1 MKYEII
7 LVLAIAASVFS
18 LLALARPNS
27 LHAQN
32 VTHMTN
38 GTSATN
44 ATMGNVT
51 GRSTHTTTAKMQ
63 IEEGIK
69 ALQAG
74 DNNSARDHLSAAQH
88 ALELVF
94 EDTVT
99 LPTAGASSKAIKD
112 FDDGMNALQSGD
124 INGAIPHFAAADQAL
139 G

>member
-27 LHAQN
+27 LNAQN

-44 ATMGNVT
+44 STMGNMT
-51 GRSTHTTTAKMQ
+51 AGSTHTTIAKTQ

-74 DNNSARDHLSAAQH
+74 DNNSARDHLSAANA

-112 FDDGMNALQSGD
+112 FDDGMDALQAGD
-124 INGAIPHFAAADQAL
+124 INGAIPHFTAAVQAL

>member
-1 MKYEII
+1 MRYEVIV
-7 LVLAIAASVFS
+7 VLSITASVFS
-18 LLALARPNS
+18 FLALVGPNS
-27 LHAQN
+27 LNAQN
-32 VTHMTN
+32 VTNMTT
-38 GTSATN
+38 GTNATN
-44 ATMGNVT
+44 ATVGNMT
-51 GRSTHTTTAKMQ
+51 GGSTHISTARMQ

-99 LPTAGASSKAIKD
+99 LPTAGASSKAMKD
-112 FDDGMNALQSGD
+112 FEEGMKALQTGD
-124 INGAIPHFAAADQAL
+124 TNGAITDFTAADQAL